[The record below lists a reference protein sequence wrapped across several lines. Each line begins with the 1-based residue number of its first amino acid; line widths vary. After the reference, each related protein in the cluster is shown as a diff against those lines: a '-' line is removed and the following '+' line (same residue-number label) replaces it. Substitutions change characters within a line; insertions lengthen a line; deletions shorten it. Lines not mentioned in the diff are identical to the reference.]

1 MIKIVEYSPQSIVI
15 VGDTFAIKDKIKE
28 LGGSF
33 SKSLTVEGNKVPGW
47 VFPRTKKE
55 EIEAFIQALPAQV
68 QSKVTH
74 VSSENNIKAPISID
88 PKITHEMFANLL
100 NKYEMLEARVE
111 YLEGAL
117 LKDGPVSSVVNTKK
131 PVKKEV
137 KSSRVVEEEEEEE
150 EEKYTLSSVGKQKRL
165 LD

>member
-1 MIKIVEYSPQSIVI
+1 MIKVVDYSSQSIVI
-15 VGDTFAIKDKIKE
+15 VGDTFSLKDKIKE
-28 LGGSF
+28 LGGTF

-47 VFPRTKKE
+47 VFPKTKKQ
-55 EIEAFIQALPAQV
+55 EIDTFIQSLPPQV

-74 VSSENNIKAPISID
+74 VSQENNIKAPISID

-111 YLEGAL
+111 YIEGIL
-117 LKDGPVSSVVNTKK
+117 LQDSSSSKPINIPKKQVTIAKK
-131 PVKKEV
+131 PVK
-137 KSSRVVEEEEEEE
+137 EEEEEESS
-150 EEKYTLSSVGKQKRL
+150 YSLSSTGKPKRL